1 MRLLHRRFLMKTL
14 NHSLI
19 IALAILSFVS
29 CTRKAEQA
37 AQYNDIIIQRQKDII
52 AAFDRFDSTFA
63 DSIASEDEVEFAFV
77 NMQSNIKHSI
87 LSIDS
92 IGPFQNDPLLQQSA
106 RDLFTAYD
114 IMVEDNYRI
123 LKDIKLM
130 PAESITA
137 PMIDTT
143 ISVQIRI
150 HDVSKLAQEKFLKA
164 QEEFGKKYNLT
175 FE

>member
-1 MRLLHRRFLMKTL
+1 MRNLSQVIFYA
-14 NHSLI
+14 
-19 IALAILSFVS
+19 ALSIVLFA

-37 AQYNDIIIQRQKDII
+37 AQYNDVIIQRQKDII
-52 AAFDRFDSTFA
+52 AAFDQFDSTFT
-63 DSIASEDEVEFAFV
+63 DSLASKDRIEFAFV
-77 NMQSNIKHSI
+77 NMQSNIKRSL
-87 LSIDS
+87 LSLDS
-92 IGPFQNDPLLQQSA
+92 IGPFQKDPLLEEAA
-106 RDLFTAYD
+106 RELFKSYD
-114 IMVEDNYRI
+114 QLVEEEYRI

-150 HDVSKLAQEKFLKA
+150 HDNSKLAQEKFLKM
-164 QEEFGKKYNLT
+164 QEEFGKKYNLI